1 MITFCSKLLVVI
13 SKIYCSKI
21 YFVTYH
27 LFIML
32 LSWDLLLNYKPNHIK
47 VCSYNHYRLQYYIC
61 CTFDPQFFSISISF
75 FSKGQVSFCHH
86 FASIVCPLSVVNFN
100 NYIFSET
107 KLYHICG
114 DGPLSNL
121 CPTAL
126 HSRWQLLLK
135 MKISFIVYCYFI
147 VNQNELKA

>member
-32 LSWDLLLNYKPNHIK
+32 LSGDLLLNYKANHIK
-47 VCSYNHYRLQYYIC
+47 VCSYNYYRLQYYIC

-75 FSKGQVSFCHH
+75 LSKGQVSFCHH
-86 FASIVCPLSVVNFN
+86 FASIVCPLSSYILTIISSPLKP
-100 NYIFSET
+100 NYSKF
-107 KLYHICG
+107 CG
-114 DGPLSNL
+114 DGLWVIPFQTYVRPPSKMATVTKIENFFH
-121 CPTAL
+121 C
-126 HSRWQLLLK
+126 LLLL
-135 MKISFIVYCYFI
+135 YC
-147 VNQNELKA
+147 KSK